1 MKKSIFY
8 FLIALLLFSSGAPC
22 RAENTNN
29 VKIGGDVTIAEGNKV
44 KNALTVG
51 GQITVNGTVT
61 GHVMAIGG
69 SVVLTRTAL
78 VEGNVISVG
87 GVIVMGKG
95 ALVHGSLKEINAS
108 DISQSLA
115 SVLNEDWEGW
125 SWVFAVLSLLLFIGI
140 MLLAFLLVA

>member
-1 MKKSIFY
+1 MKKSLFC
-8 FLIALLLFSSGAPC
+8 FLIALLLFSFGAPC
-22 RAENTNN
+22 QAENANI
-29 VKIGGDVTIAEGNKV
+29 VKIGGDVTIVEGSKV
-44 KNALTVG
+44 KNAVAVG

-61 GHVMAIGG
+61 GHVLAIGG

-108 DISQSLA
+108 
-115 SVLNEDWEGW
+115 G
-125 SWVFAVLSLLLFIGI
+125 
-140 MLLAFLLVA
+140 